1 LPDDEPPGLRDAPR
15 HPPEKEERKRIA
27 GGFFAWFTKNVRTEG
42 KVAYDRYSD
51 EGGVSGRDGSTKS
64 IELSGAYQYR

>member
-1 LPDDEPPGLRDAPR
+1 MTSLRVSGMRFAIRP
-15 HPPEKEERKRIA
+15 KRKSGNGSRA
-27 GGFFAWFTKNVRTEG
+27 GSSHGSRWNVRAEG

-51 EGGVSGRDGSTKS
+51 EGGVSGRDGSIKS